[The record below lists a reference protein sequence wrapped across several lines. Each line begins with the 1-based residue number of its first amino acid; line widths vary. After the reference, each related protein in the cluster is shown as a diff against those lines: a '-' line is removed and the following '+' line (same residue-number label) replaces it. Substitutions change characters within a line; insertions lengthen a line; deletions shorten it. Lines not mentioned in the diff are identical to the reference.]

1 MPSEQMGTYSE
12 DREMFQNYFLVALRN
27 LFKHKLYSLINIG
40 GLAIG
45 LAAVILIT
53 LFVRY
58 ETSYDEHWDNA
69 DKVYRADITFNV
81 PGRAPMQ
88 MAQTP
93 GPLAPTMA
101 REMQGAI
108 KASSRLFRDC
118 FEISHEEN
126 KFNECADYVDANFF
140 ELFNFDVVAGNA
152 DLALANNTSIM
163 IAESVALKYF
173 GQDDVIGQTLIM
185 NKIPY
190 TVVAVMK
197 NLPPNSHIN
206 SDMIGL
212 FDPLRYLDQP
222 WRAEQWT
229 SANTHA
235 YFMLEEGVSIDEVTK
250 NIPEFL
256 DKNVNF
262 KLPGLENM
270 KASELMSFGFS
281 KLSDIHLEA
290 TMQGNMVPPGNA
302 ALVYTFIGVAALVLL
317 IATINFMNLSTA
329 RATQRARE
337 VSIRKVMGATRG
349 QLIAQFLGEALLM
362 TLFGLLL
369 AVILVEL
376 LLPSYN
382 MFLGKELIFSLT
394 TDVSLLFSMIG
405 LALMIGLLGGL
416 YPAFVLS
423 NFRPAL
429 VLHSNKSS
437 AGGSV
442 MFRNILVLAQ
452 FAITIGLMIV
462 TGVMYGQ
469 TVYATNMDKGYESDN
484 RVVIRGIYGEGLKQK
499 MTAIRQELL
508 NVPGIEAVS
517 FASDTMP
524 LQNDNNTLVEA
535 PGGALGGRVLIEQL
549 RVAYDYF
556 DFYGIKPVAGRVF
569 SKDFSSDEYID
580 PPEVGEGEKRLSPP
594 LNIVINEKAVGQ
606 LGFASP
612 EEALNKQVK
621 TMYGPDE
628 GSDAMAT
635 IIGVVPNV
643 MFRSAREEVT
653 PILFVRHSAAFSA
666 VHVKLSAGN
675 SQDIVKRLDPVWK
688 EISGQPDL
696 SLRFVEEN
704 IDRLY
709 RSEREQAGMFVF
721 FSIFAIF
728 VACLGLFGMANFTA
742 ERRTKEIGIRKVLGA
757 SVFDIVRLLIVQ
769 ASKPVLLANLIAW
782 PVAGYFM
789 HDWLQGFPIRLEMPA
804 MFMVFVAAGA
814 SAIFIAWV
822 TISVH
827 AFRAARS
834 NPIQAIRVE

>member
-1 MPSEQMGTYSE
+1 
-12 DREMFQNYFLVALRN
+12 MFQNYILVALRN
-27 LFKHKLYSLINIG
+27 LFKNKLYSLINIG

-45 LAAVILIT
+45 LTAVILIA

-69 DKVYRADITFNV
+69 DTVYRADITFMV

-93 GPLAPTMA
+93 GPLAPTMV
-101 REMQGAI
+101 REMQGI
-108 KASSRLFRDC
+108 VKASSRLFRDC

-140 ELFNFDVVAGNA
+140 ELLNFEVVAGNA

-173 GQDDVIGQTLIM
+173 GSQDVIGQTLIM
-185 NKIPY
+185 NDIPY
-190 TVVAVMK
+190 TVVAIMK

-229 SANTHA
+229 STNAHT
-235 YFMLEEGVSIDEVTK
+235 YFMLEDGIDIDEVAK
-250 NIPEFL
+250 MIPEFL
-256 DKNVNF
+256 GKNVDF
-262 KLPGLENM
+262 ELPGLENM
-270 KASELMSFGFS
+270 KAADLMRLGFS
-281 KLSDIHLEA
+281 RLSDIHLHA
-290 TMQGNMVPPGNA
+290 TMQGNMVPPGNIT
-302 ALVYTFIGVAALVLL
+302 LVYTFIGVAAMVLL

-337 VSIRKVMGATRG
+337 VSMRKVMGASRG
-349 QLIAQFLGEALLM
+349 QLVTQFLGESLLM
-362 TLFGLLL
+362 TFFGLVL

-376 LLPSYN
+376 LLPGYN
-382 MFLGKELIFSLT
+382 MFLGKQLTFSLT
-394 TDVSLLFSMIG
+394 TDMPMLFSMIG
-405 LALMIGLLGGL
+405 LVFVIGILGGL
-416 YPAFVLS
+416 YPAFILS
-423 NFRPAL
+423 SFRPAL

-469 TVYATNMDKGYESDN
+469 TVYATNMDKGYQSEN
-484 RVVIRGIYGEGLKQK
+484 RVVIGGIYGEELQQK
-499 MTAIRQELL
+499 MTSIRQELL
-508 NVPGIEAVS
+508 NVQGVEAVTFS
-517 FASDTMP
+517 SDTMP
-524 LQNDNNTLVEA
+524 LQNNNNTLVEA
-535 PGGALGGRVLIEQL
+535 PGGALGGRVLVEQL

-556 DFYGIKPVAGRVF
+556 DYYGIKPIAGRVF
-569 SKDFSSDEYID
+569 SEDFASDEYID
-580 PPEVGEGEKRLSPP
+580 SPEVEEGEKRLSPD
-594 LNIVINEKAVGQ
+594 LNIVINEKAVAQ

-612 EEALNKQVK
+612 QDAIDKQVK
-621 TMYGPDE
+621 TMYGPDQ

-643 MFRSAREEVT
+643 IFRSAREEVT
-653 PILFVRHSAAFSA
+653 PILFVRHPTAFGR
-666 VHVKLSAGN
+666 VHVKLSDGDHKA
-675 SQDIVKRLDPVWK
+675 IVARIDPIWK
-688 EISGQPDL
+688 EITGAPDL

-709 RSEREQAGMFVF
+709 NEERQQASMFVF
-721 FSIFAIF
+721 FSLFAIF

-742 ERRTKEIGIRKVLGA
+742 ERRTKEIGIRKILGA
-757 SVFDIVRLLIVQ
+757 SVFEIVKLLVVQ
-769 ASKPVLLANLIAW
+769 ASKPVLWANLIAW
-782 PVAGYFM
+782 PIAGYLM
-789 HDWLQGFPIRLEMPA
+789 NDWLQGFTMRLEMSTLL
-804 MFMVFVAAGA
+804 MLFIAAGTIA
-814 SAIFIAWV
+814 LFIAWA

-827 AFRAARS
+827 AYRAARS
-834 NPIQAIRVE
+834 NPINAIRAE